1 MLVDFLPPRQLSDIA
16 PRYDDMLVMLRPV
29 ATVNP
34 ASISQRH
41 AAFHGAY
48 LEIDHPL
55 AVAVPFTIA
64 V

>member
-1 MLVDFLPPRQLSDIA
+1 
-16 PRYDDMLVMLRPV
+16 MLRPA

-48 LEIDHPL
+48 LEIGHPL